1 MDHEAHFEVN
11 LVLVVVLLLLLDN
24 VLLRRAVQ
32 ALWQLEFAGGQL

>member
-1 MDHEAHFEVN
+1 MDHEAHFEVI
-11 LVLVVVLLLLLDN
+11 LVLLVVFLLLDN